1 MPNSTMDDIE
11 FDKFAVGQPVS
22 RLEDPMLLRGDG
34 IYTDDINLDM
44 AAYAYVLR
52 SPFAHGHIRK
62 LDVSAAGA
70 ANGVLCVLTAKELA
84 EAGLAHCFAVT
95 IGKSRRYADNQTGPA
110 LPCDG

>member
-11 FDKFAVGQPVS
+11 FEKFAVGQPVS

-34 IYTDDINLDM
+34 IYTDDINLDGQ
-44 AAYAYVLR
+44 AYAYVLR

-70 ANGVLCVLTAKELA
+70 ADGVVLVCLRRRNWPRR
-84 EAGLAHCFAVT
+84 GLAHCFAVT
-95 IGKSRRYADNQTGPA
+95 IWKVETVRR
-110 LPCDG
+110 